1 MPHALAAV
9 RGSALRRVRLGP
21 LLVDGHRVTVRN
33 TRLSDFERWREI
45 RLRDREF
52 IEPYW
57 NSSALSWA
65 DRHSRAWWI
74 REYLRLR
81 WGWATGRVLPLS
93 VVVDGEF
100 AGQCGLDPID
110 RRHRAGEMG
119 IWMDSRHAR
128 HGVGALA
135 CALMVDYAFGPLGLH
150 RVTAPT
156 AVSNRPA
163 HRSTGRGGMTLEAT
177 MIRARA
183 VGGQRRDHELWAV
196 TADRVPPGGW
206 VAALITVGG
215 VRAEPVTRD
224 DIATADDP
232 AQRLRD
238 TTRWTAAVLTVGAK
252 YALSTLLH
260 GLAAAARGATTWP
273 STIDGVDPDNRP
285 ITLRQETSH
294 HPRRRAASHRYDVLA
309 DGRSIGHLNLTPGHS
324 NAELTIGITA
334 ESAPAKAAATAIALL
349 LTTAFDELGEER
361 VQTLIDPTHTELI
374 ALAEA
379 GGLRREGLLHDARR
393 GPDGRFHDAELWAAT
408 VQK

>member
-1 MPHALAAV
+1 M
-9 RGSALRRVRLGP
+9 
-21 LLVDGHRVTVRN
+21 
-33 TRLSDFERWREI
+33 SDFERWREI
-45 RLRDREF
+45 RLRDREL

-65 DRHSRAWWI
+65 DRHTRAWWI

-93 VVVDGEF
+93 IVVDGEF
-100 AGQCGLDPID
+100 AGQCALNPID

-135 CALMVDYAFGPLGLH
+135 GALLVDYAFEPLGLH

-156 AVSNRPA
+156 AVSNRRA
-163 HRSTGRGGMTLEAT
+163 HQATDRGGMTLEAT

-206 VAALITVGG
+206 VAALIAFGG
-215 VRAEPVTRD
+215 VRAEPVATD
-224 DIATADDP
+224 ATAADGP
-232 AQRLRD
+232 TAQRLRD
-238 TTRWTAAVLTVGAK
+238 AARWTAAVLAVGAK
-252 YALSTLLH
+252 YALGTLLH
-260 GLAAAARGATTWP
+260 ELAAATRGAVVWP
-273 STIDGVDPDNRP
+273 STIEGVDPDNRP
-285 ITLRQETSH
+285 IALRRETSH
-294 HPRRRAASHRYDVLA
+294 HPRRRVTAQRYDVLA
-309 DGRSIGHLNLTPGHS
+309 DGRSIGHLDLTPGHP
-324 NAELTIGITA
+324 NAELAIGITPEA
-334 ESAPAKAAATAIALL
+334 AQTKSAATAIALL
-349 LTTAFDELGEER
+349 LATAFDELGEER
-361 VQTLIDPTHTELI
+361 VEALIDPDHTPLT

-379 GGLRREGLLHDARR
+379 GGLRREGLLRGARR
-393 GPDGRFHDAELWAAT
+393 GPDGRFHDVELWAAT